1 MGRKRKTPGD
11 RAVEELE
18 QALAERL
25 GVGSVANLSLDPDER
40 RRIELYRATVDEID
54 VLEQM
59 WESEKA
65 NGRLMIRGSRN
76 QDILHPIVGEIRAQ
90 RAFLDR
96 LLGGFRWQG
105 SSGMSASERGQ
116 HAANARHNPSPAD
129 IMAQAQERWAKKAR

>member
-54 VLEQM
+54 VLERA
-59 WESEKA
+59 WEAEKRD
-65 NGRLMIRGSRN
+65 GRLMVRGSRN
-76 QDILHPIVGEIRAQ
+76 QDVMNPLVGEIRAQ

-116 HAANARHNPSPAD
+116 HAANARHNPSPAE
-129 IMAQAQERWAKKAR
+129 IMAKAQERWEKKAR

>member
-54 VLEQM
+54 VLERA
-59 WESEKA
+59 WEAEKA
-65 NGRLMIRGSRN
+65 DGRLMVRGSRN
-76 QDILHPIVGEIRAQ
+76 QDVMNPLVGEIRAQ

-96 LLGGFRWQG
+96 LLGGFRWQA

-116 HAANARHNPSPAD
+116 HAANARHNPDPAE
-129 IMAQAQERWAKKAR
+129 IMAKAHQRWSKM

>member
-11 RAVEELE
+11 RAVDELK
-18 QALAERL
+18 QALVERL

-40 RRIELYRATVDEID
+40 RRMELYRATVDEID
-54 VLEQM
+54 VLEKA
-59 WESEKA
+59 WEREKLD
-65 NGRLMIRGSRN
+65 GRLMVRGSRN
-76 QDILHPIVGEIRAQ
+76 QDVMNPLVGEIRAQ

-96 LLGGFRWQG
+96 LLGGFRWQ
-105 SSGMSASERGQ
+105 SSSSMSASERGQ